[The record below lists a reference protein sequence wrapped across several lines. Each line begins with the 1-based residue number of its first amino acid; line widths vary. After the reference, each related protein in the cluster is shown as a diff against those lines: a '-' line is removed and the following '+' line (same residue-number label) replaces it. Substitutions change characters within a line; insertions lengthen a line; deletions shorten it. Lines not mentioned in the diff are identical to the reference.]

1 MCLFVSFLFQIAKV
15 WLQFLPVRDRF
26 LTERVVSPVST
37 CNGNAT
43 RKPPRGIVP
52 KQGRTIVAWKA
63 ETDGRRMGRHGTLW
77 LAKVSAATALLAMI
91 GVFAAPAGSGE
102 AAKEPP
108 ARALHWFAHE

>member
-1 MCLFVSFLFQIAKV
+1 LTVHDR
-15 WLQFLPVRDRF
+15 FLPVSVF
-26 LTERVVSPVST
+26 SAGFA
-37 CNGNAT
+37 CNRNAT